1 MASVSKETE
10 DYSLSYLDI
19 STGET
24 RTTLLPLKIESVYDE
39 INKLGAKEVIVG
51 PRFPKPYADYMRSVF
66 GLVVSVQEDQ
76 KLDDYLF
83 NLVKGL
89 PDASLDSATRLLNY
103 VINTQK
109 RVLVHLKPLLLSG

>member
-1 MASVSKETE
+1 
-10 DYSLSYLDI
+10 
-19 STGET
+19 
-24 RTTLLPLKIESVYDE
+24 
-39 INKLGAKEVIVG
+39 
-51 PRFPKPYADYMRSVF
+51 MRSVF

-109 RVLVHLKPLLLSG
+109 RVLVHLKPFAFYQDKSFLKLDPNTIRIWNWCNPSGAINRAIIFLPASTNAQPPWVPVILKEVFFFLLPNWNRF